1 MNKSILLTG
10 GTGYIGAHTAV
21 ELINDNHQVIIVDN
35 LSNSSIEVLD
45 RIEQITGVKPKFYEL
60 DVRSPELEKVF
71 QENSIDA
78 VIHFAGLK
86 AVGESVEKPLEY
98 YDNNL
103 GSSLN
108 LLQTMK
114 KFAVK
119 KIVFSSSATVYGN
132 QKSPLD
138 ETSQTGVGITNPYG
152 QTKFMIEQIIQD
164 VCVADKDFQATILRY
179 FNPIGAHQSGL
190 IGEEP
195 SGIPNNLLP
204 YVLKVATGE
213 LPAVRV
219 FGDDYDTPDGTGI
232 RDYIHVV
239 DLAKGHLRALQ
250 KLDKG
255 CAVFNLGT
263 GKGSSVLEVVRAVE
277 AACGHQ
283 LKKVV
288 EGRRAGDLDV
298 VYAKTDKAEQLLDWK
313 AEQSVDQAC
322 TDSWRWVSQK
332 SQ

>member
-1 MNKSILLTG
+1 MGKSILLTG
-10 GTGYIGAHTAV
+10 GAGYIGSHAAV
-21 ELINDNHQVIIVDN
+21 ELINNNYQVIIVDN
-35 LSNSSIEVLD
+35 LSNSSAKTID
-45 RIEQITGVKPKFYEL
+45 CIEQITGVRPEFYEL
-60 DVRSPELEKVF
+60 DVRSPELAKVF
-71 QENSIDA
+71 EENSIDA

-86 AVGESVEKPLEY
+86 AVGESVQKPLQY

-103 GSSLN
+103 NSSIN
-108 LLQTMK
+108 LLRIMH

-119 KIVFSSSATVYGN
+119 KLVFSSSATVYGD

-152 QTKFMIEQIIQD
+152 QTKFMIEQIIKD
-164 VCVADKDFQATILRY
+164 VCVSDKDFQATILRY

-213 LPAVRV
+213 LPEVKV
-219 FGDDYDTPDGTGI
+219 FGDDYDTVDGTGV

-239 DLAKGHLRALQ
+239 DLAKGHLKALQ

-255 CAVFNLGT
+255 CEIVNLGT
-263 GKGSSVLEVVRAVE
+263 GKGSSVLEIIKAVE
-277 AACGHQ
+277 EACG
-283 LKKVV
+283 KKIKYVI
-288 EGRRAGDLDV
+288 EDRRAGDLDI
-298 VYAKTDKAEQLLDWK
+298 VYAKTDKAEQVLDWK
-313 AEQSVDQAC
+313 SEKSIQQAC
-322 TDSWRWVSQK
+322 TDSWKWVS
-332 SQ
+332 S